1 MARLLAGRL
10 DLAGRILDRFEGVGR
25 RGDAARYVDLQEVRS
40 VPKIVPCRLAH
51 RVGAV
56 GDDAERRV
64 AHLAGAGRD
73 WAGSTLRIAMAAGL
87 RQPKPPETEMGTRHQ
102 RSEERRVGKEWVR
115 SCRVRGTRCHKT

>member
-1 MARLLAGRL
+1 MRRDIGLAMARLLAGRL
-10 DLAGRILDRFEGVGR
+10 DVAGRIWNRFEGVGR
-25 RGDAARYVDLQEVRS
+25 RGDAARYVDLQEVQS

-64 AHLAGAGRD
+64 AHLAGAGRA

-87 RQPKPPETEMGTRHQ
+87 RQHTPRAIGRATR
-102 RSEERRVGKEWVR
+102 RERV
-115 SCRVRGTRCHKT
+115 

>member
-87 RQPKPPETEMGTRHQ
+87 RQHTPRAHDMGTRPQ
-102 RSEERRVGKEWVR
+102 SGVARPAQSLAIAAEEIGRAA
-115 SCRVRGTRCHKT
+115 

>member
-1 MARLLAGRL
+1 MRGDIGLAMARLLAGRL

-73 WAGSTLRIAMAAGL
+73 WEGSKLRIAL
-87 RQPKPPETEMGTRHQ
+87 RQ
-102 RSEERRVGKEWVR
+102 EERSVGKEWV
-115 SCRVRGTRCHKT
+115 SQGTSRWSPYH